1 VGQLL
6 EHLRVSTFVGVVL
19 ESTLTVGLLD
29 IVIAGSGV
37 DAEEVAII
45 VSFDPNFA
53 ESGAY

>member
-37 DAEEVAII
+37 DAEEV
-45 VSFDPNFA
+45 SFDPNFA